1 MAKKYRVIH
10 QRKNMIE
17 AVFSGRGYRDWY
29 VAQASGVLG
38 LGWRTLKICP
48 TIEEAEEACRD
59 HAGGDLLPGGARI
72 VSEFVRPD

>member
-10 QRKNMIE
+10 QRKNMME

-29 VAQASGVLG
+29 VAQASTFF
-38 LGWRTLKICP
+38 GWRTLKICP
-48 TIEEAEEACRD
+48 TVEEAEAACRD
-59 HAGGDLLPGGARI
+59 HAGGDLLPGGAKI